1 MTMAG
6 SNDQSVVRELV
17 IQNQTGLHARPAA
30 AFVRTANTFS
40 SEIIVTK
47 GEDSVN
53 GKSIMGLMTL
63 AAGQGT
69 TLVVEA
75 QATMPRKRP
84 MPFRRSWKANSTR
97 SKMEMDL
104 SRAVKLARIELT
116 PEEEQ
121 RLAPQLGEVLQY
133 VEKLNELDVSDVEPT
148 AHATPLSNVMR
159 EDEPRESLSQEEAL
173 RNAPK
178 TANGL
183 FVVPKI
189 VE

>member
-1 MTMAG
+1 
-6 SNDQSVVRELV
+6 
-17 IQNQTGLHARPAA
+17 
-30 AFVRTANTFS
+30 
-40 SEIIVTK
+40 
-47 GEDSVN
+47 
-53 GKSIMGLMTL
+53 
-63 AAGQGT
+63 
-69 TLVVEA
+69 
-75 QATMPRKRP
+75 
-84 MPFRRSWKANSTR
+84 
-97 SKMEMDL
+97 MEMDL

-183 FVVPKI
+183 FVVPKT

>member
-1 MTMAG
+1 
-6 SNDQSVVRELV
+6 
-17 IQNQTGLHARPAA
+17 
-30 AFVRTANTFS
+30 
-40 SEIIVTK
+40 
-47 GEDSVN
+47 
-53 GKSIMGLMTL
+53 
-63 AAGQGT
+63 
-69 TLVVEA
+69 
-75 QATMPRKRP
+75 
-84 MPFRRSWKANSTR
+84 
-97 SKMEMDL
+97 MEMDL

-116 PEEEQ
+116 PEEQQ
-121 RLAPQLGEVLQY
+121 RLAPQLVEVLQY

-159 EDEPRESLSQEEAL
+159 EDEPRESLSQEVAL

>member
-1 MTMAG
+1 
-6 SNDQSVVRELV
+6 
-17 IQNQTGLHARPAA
+17 
-30 AFVRTANTFS
+30 
-40 SEIIVTK
+40 
-47 GEDSVN
+47 
-53 GKSIMGLMTL
+53 
-63 AAGQGT
+63 
-69 TLVVEA
+69 
-75 QATMPRKRP
+75 
-84 MPFRRSWKANSTR
+84 
-97 SKMEMDL
+97 MEMDL

-121 RLAPQLGEVLQY
+121 RLAPQLSEVLQY
-133 VEKLNELDVSDVEPT
+133 VEKLNGLDVSGVEPT

-159 EDEPRESLSQEEAL
+159 EDEPRESLSQEDAL

>member
-1 MTMAG
+1 
-6 SNDQSVVRELV
+6 
-17 IQNQTGLHARPAA
+17 
-30 AFVRTANTFS
+30 
-40 SEIIVTK
+40 
-47 GEDSVN
+47 
-53 GKSIMGLMTL
+53 
-63 AAGQGT
+63 
-69 TLVVEA
+69 
-75 QATMPRKRP
+75 
-84 MPFRRSWKANSTR
+84 
-97 SKMEMDL
+97 MEMDL

-133 VEKLNELDVSDVEPT
+133 VKKLNELDVSGVEPT

-159 EDEPRESLSQEEAL
+159 EDEPRESLSQEDAL
-173 RNAPK
+173 RNAPR

>member
-1 MTMAG
+1 
-6 SNDQSVVRELV
+6 
-17 IQNQTGLHARPAA
+17 
-30 AFVRTANTFS
+30 
-40 SEIIVTK
+40 
-47 GEDSVN
+47 
-53 GKSIMGLMTL
+53 
-63 AAGQGT
+63 
-69 TLVVEA
+69 
-75 QATMPRKRP
+75 
-84 MPFRRSWKANSTR
+84 
-97 SKMEMDL
+97 MEMDL

-133 VEKLNELDVSDVEPT
+133 VEKLNELDVSGVEPT

-159 EDEPRESLSQEEAL
+159 EDEPCESLSQEEAL

>member
-1 MTMAG
+1 
-6 SNDQSVVRELV
+6 
-17 IQNQTGLHARPAA
+17 
-30 AFVRTANTFS
+30 
-40 SEIIVTK
+40 
-47 GEDSVN
+47 
-53 GKSIMGLMTL
+53 
-63 AAGQGT
+63 
-69 TLVVEA
+69 
-75 QATMPRKRP
+75 
-84 MPFRRSWKANSTR
+84 
-97 SKMEMDL
+97 MEMDL

-183 FVVPKI
+183 FMVPKI

>member
-1 MTMAG
+1 
-6 SNDQSVVRELV
+6 
-17 IQNQTGLHARPAA
+17 
-30 AFVRTANTFS
+30 
-40 SEIIVTK
+40 
-47 GEDSVN
+47 
-53 GKSIMGLMTL
+53 
-63 AAGQGT
+63 
-69 TLVVEA
+69 
-75 QATMPRKRP
+75 
-84 MPFRRSWKANSTR
+84 
-97 SKMEMDL
+97 MEMDL

-121 RLAPQLGEVLQY
+121 RLAPQLGEVLKY
-133 VEKLNELDVSDVEPT
+133 IEKLNELDVSGVEPT

-159 EDEPRESLSQEEAL
+159 EDEPRDSLSQEDAL